1 MEVGRESESLGIDLA
16 VAVEGLPFI
25 EGVYRLSPSAIA
37 VAHPDVLLFGVVLSP
52 WGISELV
59 KTHSAIVSALDGY
72 EAAGRI
78 LYVDGARDEPRPMW
92 RAKRISVGPVE
103 REGASV
109 RIKKNRARAAS
120 RNDAGSELRRLEA
133 MRATFQALADQA
145 TRELEGHV
153 RPTARAAA
161 APYRT
166 GQPVVVMT
174 SLDGVLEVVADP
186 FPELRLR
193 VLVVDEDAATAEAVR
208 ALSRV
213 EVEVADDPWSA
224 VETLTAPDAHFD
236 LAIVAL
242 VFPDVPEM
250 SGAKIYRMVRAS
262 RPELAARIVLVASG
276 SAVAEHGDRPPSST
290 QARVVAR
297 PVTEESLR
305 PILAP
310 LIHDL
315 GRRSEYPTSDT

>member
-1 MEVGRESESLGIDLA
+1 MEPQVGRETEIDLA

-37 VAHPDVLLFGVVLSP
+37 VDHPDVLLFGVVLSP
-52 WGISELV
+52 WGIPELV
-59 KTHSAIVSALDGY
+59 KTHTAIVSALDGY

-92 RAKRISVGPVE
+92 RARRIAVGPVE
-103 REGASV
+103 REGASL
-109 RIKKNRARAAS
+109 RIKKNRARAAA
-120 RNDAGSELRRLEA
+120 RTDAASEIRRLEE
-133 MRATFQALADQA
+133 MRATFQALADKA

-166 GQPVVVMT
+166 GQPRVLVT
-174 SLDGVLEVVADP
+174 SLDGVLGVVADP

-193 VLVVDEDAATAEAVR
+193 VLVVDEDPDTAEAVR

-213 EVEVADDPWSA
+213 EVEVAEDAWSA
-224 VETLTAPDAHFD
+224 VETLTAPDARFD
-236 LAIVAL
+236 LAIVSL
-242 VFPDVPEM
+242 VFPNAPEM
-250 SGAKIYRMVRAS
+250 SGAKIYKMVRAS
-262 RPELAARIVLVASG
+262 RPELASRIVLVASG

-290 QARVVAR
+290 QARVLAR
-297 PVTEESLR
+297 PVTAESLR
-305 PILAP
+305 PVLEP
-310 LIHDL
+310 LVHDL
-315 GRRSEYPTSDT
+315 ARRA